1 MANSTIFANV
11 ITLRLSDAE
20 LVLEFGT
27 NFPDK
32 PGAPLPSTYQPDI
45 RIALP
50 VGMMGGLADNLAT
63 ALKTRAA
70 AQAVKLET
78 KQ

>member
-1 MANSTIFANV
+1 MANTTIFANV
-11 ITLRLSDAE
+11 ITLRLSEAE

-32 PGAPLPSTYQPDI
+32 PVEALPATYQPDV

-50 VGMMGGLADNLAT
+50 IGLMTGLADNLIT
-63 ALKTRAA
+63 ALKTRAT
-70 AQAVKLET
+70 AQAVK
-78 KQ
+78 